1 MNKQDIVSIIAKGT
15 GLTKLETAAV
25 VDAFLATVT
34 YALGNDDRV
43 ELRRFGTF
51 LVKDRKAKKARNPR
65 TGEEVMIPQ
74 RKTPVFKPSLE
85 LRRYVIEHIKEK
97 DSEQNSE

>member
-1 MNKQDIVSIIAKGT
+1 MNKQDLVDIIAEGT

-34 YALGNDDRV
+34 YALGNGNRV

-51 LVKDRKAKKARNPR
+51 QVKDRKAKKARNPR
-65 TGEEVMIPQ
+65 TGEEVMIPP
-74 RKTPVFKPSLE
+74 RKVPHFKPSPDFQK
-85 LRRYVIEHIKEK
+85 YVN
-97 DSEQNSE
+97 EQLKSREIQ

>member
-1 MNKQDIVSIIAKGT
+1 MNKQDIVDIIAEGT

-34 YALGNDDRV
+34 YALGNNNRV

-51 LVKDRKAKKARNPR
+51 QVKDRKAKKARNPR
-65 TGEEVMIPQ
+65 TGEEVLIPP
-74 RKTPVFKPSLE
+74 RKVPHFKPSPDF
-85 LRRYVIEHIKEK
+85 RKYVEEQLNPKEV
-97 DSEQNSE
+97 EENL